1 MENILHKFYTAFANQ
16 DAETM
21 ASCYHKDVTFE
32 DPAFGKLYGKDA
44 GDMWRMLC
52 KNGKDLEITFS
63 EPIAD
68 QEKGLVKWEA
78 KYSFSQTGR
87 RVHNVVLG
95 KFKFKDGKIIEHI
108 DTFNLYAW
116 AKQAMGFKGLLLGN
130 TRFFKTKLKQT
141 TTSTLK
147 KFQKTL

>member
-1 MENILHKFYTAFANQ
+1 MEKLLTTFYSAFAKR

-21 ASCYHKDVTFE
+21 AACYHEDVTFK

-52 KNGKDLEITFS
+52 KNGKDVEVTFS

-78 KYSFSQTGR
+78 KYTFSQTGR
-87 RVHNVVLG
+87 SVHNVVVG

-108 DTFNLYAW
+108 DTFNLHEW

-130 TRFFKTKLKQT
+130 TQFFKKKLIKT
-141 TTSTLK
+141 TSSTLK

>member
-1 MENILHKFYTAFANQ
+1 MEKLLQKFYNAFVNQ

-21 ASCYHKDVTFE
+21 ASCYHEDIVFK

-52 KNGKDLEITFS
+52 ENGKGVEITFS

-78 KYSFSQTGR
+78 KYTFSQTGR
-87 RVHNVVLG
+87 PVHNIVLA

-108 DTFNLYAW
+108 DTFNLYEW
-116 AKQAMGFKGLLLGN
+116 SKQAMGLKGLILGK
-130 TRFFKTKLKQT
+130 TSFFKTKLKQT
-141 TTSTLK
+141 TNSTLR
-147 KFQKTL
+147 KFQETL